1 MPEAKASSTPA
12 KASSQA
18 APANDASTASAA
30 PNAQDVPVP
39 DEATSQASSG
49 RRRER
54 NNARRRERRQ
64 EERAAAA
71 DPPRD
76 PGQASTDKGGGKGK
90 SKTTAG
96 RPGRARHPEDVLGPR
111 ARVAAA
117 LQIPEGQ
124 EVILECL
131 QRLQA
136 ERL

>member
-39 DEATSQASSG
+39 EEATSQALSG

-64 EERAAAA
+64 EERTAAA

-96 RPGRARHPEDVLGPR
+96 RPGRARHPEDVLGSSK
-111 ARVAAA
+111 
-117 LQIPEGQ
+117 
-124 EVILECL
+124 ECL